1 MATNPYFSQGT
12 RSEQI
17 LYEDLIVESL
27 KMYGQD
33 VYYLPRDSIDIDDIF
48 KDESGARF
56 DNAYKIEMYI
66 ETVEGFD
73 GEGDLFT
80 KFGVEIRDQA
90 TFVVARR
97 RWKEFIAPLENDPD
111 VEGKAFYRPR
121 EGDLIHLPLSN
132 SIFQITKV
140 FDETPFYQLKNLPVF
155 RLTCE
160 LFEYS
165 GEDFDTGVGDIDAVE
180 NFAYK
185 YLLTVA
191 NVSFPGDAGAGGY
204 QGFEVGEQITQ
215 DNGTYTM
222 TADVVEWNADTN
234 VLTVVHV
241 ASSDGLLR
249 SFGTVN
255 SITGA
260 SSGTTARPTAVS
272 EQIENS
278 SNEVQNEEFENIADG
293 ILDFSESNPFGDP

>member
-1 MATNPYFSQGT
+1 MATNQYFSQGS

-27 KMYGQD
+27 KMFGQD
-33 VYYLPRDSIDIDDIF
+33 VYYLPRESIDVDDIF
-48 KDESGARF
+48 KDESSASF

-66 ETVEGFD
+66 ENIEGFD

-97 RWKEFIAPLENDPD
+97 RWKEFIAPLENDPG

-132 SIFQITKV
+132 SIFQIMKV

-155 RLTCE
+155 RLSCE
-160 LFEYS
+160 LYEYS
-165 GEDFDTGVGDIDAVE
+165 SEDFNTGIEAIDAVE
-180 NFAYK
+180 NFGYK
-185 YLLTVA
+185 YLITVTNEA
-191 NVSFPGDAGAGGY
+191 GIGGIPGTFVAGD
-204 QGFEVGEQITQ
+204 QITQ
-215 DNGTYTM
+215 TNDGYTM
-222 TADVVEWNADTN
+222 TADVVDWNSVTQI
-234 VLTVVHV
+234 LTVVNV
-241 ASSDGLLR
+241 GSSDGLLR
-249 SFGTVN
+249 GFGTTNPIIAQRGVN
-255 SITGA
+255 TSV
-260 SSGTTARPTAVS
+260 TATVVS
-272 EQIENS
+272 VAEEIENS
-278 SNEVQNEEFENIADG
+278 SNEVQNDEFETVADG